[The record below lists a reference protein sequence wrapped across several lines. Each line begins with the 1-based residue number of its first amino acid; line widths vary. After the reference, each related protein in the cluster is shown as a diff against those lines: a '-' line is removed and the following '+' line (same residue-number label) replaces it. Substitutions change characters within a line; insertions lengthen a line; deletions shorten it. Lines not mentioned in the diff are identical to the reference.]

1 MEKTVI
7 SNHNH
12 GFFSN
17 CSVRLDCIINYY
29 NNNNFELPEK
39 VDSSQSFIK
48 YKEPG
53 TDADVTFEYFE
64 HYENVDVNIS
74 NKGKVDYSE
83 NYQYDNYR
91 TLDYFDIVPFVK
103 KYFTPSIQIKQI
115 INDIESKYSIEF
127 YENICCLFYR
137 GNDKITES
145 PLCSYQDIVHRAN
158 QLLVENQN
166 IKFLIQSDET
176 EFIQTMKAEFPLN
189 HICFTDEIRHINKQ
203 QTSVDATFSD
213 KNYIF
218 SKYYLAITIIMSKCK
233 YVICGSSGNCS
244 IWIALYRENADNII
258 QYMKGGWE

>member
-1 MEKTVI
+1 MEKTVV

-17 CSVRLDCIINYY
+17 CSVRLDCIIHYY

-39 VDSSQSFIK
+39 VDTSQSFIK

-53 TDADVTFEYFE
+53 TDVDVTFEYFE
-64 HYENVDVNIS
+64 HYENVDVNIC
-74 NKGKVDYSE
+74 NKNNVDYIE
-83 NYQYDNYR
+83 NYQYDNYK
-91 TLDYFDIVPFVK
+91 TLDYCDIVPFVK

-115 INDIESKYSIEF
+115 INDIESKYSIDF

-137 GNDKITES
+137 GNDKISETALS
-145 PLCSYQDIVHRAN
+145 SYQDIVYRAK
-158 QLLVENQN
+158 QLLVENPN

-189 HICFTDEIRHINKQ
+189 HICFNDEIRHINKEN
-203 QTSVDATFSD
+203 TSVDATFSD

-244 IWIALYRENADNII
+244 IWIALYRENADNMM
-258 QYMKGGWE
+258 QYMKEWV